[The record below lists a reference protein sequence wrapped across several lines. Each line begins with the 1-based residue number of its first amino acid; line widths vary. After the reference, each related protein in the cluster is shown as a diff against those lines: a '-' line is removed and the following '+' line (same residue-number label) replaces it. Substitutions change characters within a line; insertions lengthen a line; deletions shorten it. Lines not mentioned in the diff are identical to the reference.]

1 MRNRFT
7 EFKVFLQ
14 LLDPQD
20 QLFEIECLIDDFIN
34 DNTSYLNIRNKYA
47 RIKKLQKLKH
57 DLLQKL

>member
-20 QLFEIECLIDDFIN
+20 QLFEIECLIDDSIN

-47 RIKKLQKLKH
+47 RIKELQKLKH

>member
-20 QLFEIECLIDDFIN
+20 QLFEIECLIDDSIN
-34 DNTSYLNIRNKYA
+34 DNTSYLLILETNMPE
-47 RIKKLQKLKH
+47 
-57 DLLQKL
+57 